1 MSGSVLCWG
10 MLFASQN
17 MGVSLKMS
25 SGGDSGLEWAGS
37 VEGASS
43 QLL

>member
-1 MSGSVLCWG
+1 MLGSVLCWG

-17 MGVSLKMS
+17 IDVYLKMG

-37 VEGASS
+37 VEGSLS
-43 QLL
+43 